1 MSSKYARV
9 AHDDGSSSDGNDE
22 IEHAVEDDYDA
33 DAIRNNAIELMRLA
47 SKDDNSV
54 EEEEEFMDEED
65 MQRLRNRA
73 RFSLE
78 RLEEQLLW
86 NVWNR

>member
-1 MSSKYARV
+1 
-9 AHDDGSSSDGNDE
+9 HNDDNDGSSSSSNDE

-47 SKDDNSV
+47 SKDDNSDND

-86 NVWNR
+86 N